1 MQRAAALLA
10 SAERPVVLARGGAL
24 DADAAP
30 ELRALVE
37 HLGAGVLTTPA
48 GKSVFPDQWIRE
60 ACHGRFA

>member
-1 MQRAAALLA
+1 MPHHA
-10 SAERPVVLARGGAL
+10 ARGGAL

-37 HLGAGVLTTPA
+37 HLGTAVLTTPA

-60 ACHGRFA
+60 AFHGLNAR